1 VEKDWL
7 LLRVWVVGL
16 VGGHFVIERALSAY
30 STQGPGIGMAY
41 LGSLMLEFAVLI
53 VGSVFVKIKF

>member
-1 VEKDWL
+1 
-7 LLRVWVVGL
+7 
-16 VGGHFVIERALSAY
+16 VIERALSAY